1 MKQQSRD
8 LTTGSLPKQ
17 IFLFSIPLMLSNV
30 LQILFNMSDIAVV
43 GRFAG
48 SLSLGSVGST
58 TTLVALYTGFLIG
71 MATGVNVLVARYY
84 GSRNFEALSQ
94 TIHTAALLCLFSGIV
109 ILLLGLASAR
119 WILDL
124 LQTKPELMDGALLYL
139 RIYFL
144 GMPALAIYNFGNA
157 VFSAIGNT
165 KKPLVFLLISGIV
178 NVLLNLFFVIVCRLD
193 VAGVAI
199 ASVLSQYIS
208 AFMIALSLLRS
219 RDAYGLRLS
228 QLRVAKDK
236 ARAVLSIGIPSGLQ
250 YAIFQIANLF
260 VQAGVNTFSAV
271 MVSGNAAA
279 SNADSLVY
287 DIMAAFYTAC
297 SSFIGQNYGA
307 RKKDRILKSYLIS
320 LAFSFGA
327 GALLGLGFIAV
338 GPAFLSLFTKE
349 AAVVEAGMKR
359 LSIMGLSYGMSAF
372 MDCSSAA
379 SRGLGKSVVP
389 TIIVVLGSCV
399 FRVIWVFTVF
409 SWFKTVS
416 SLYLIY
422 IFSWT
427 ITSIAEILY
436 FRRCYKQQTAAF
448 SLSRTDPSASR
459 V

>member
-124 LQTKPELMDGALLYL
+124 LRTKPELMDGALLYL

-307 RKKDRILKSYLIS
+307 RKKDR
-320 LAFSFGA
+320 
-327 GALLGLGFIAV
+327 
-338 GPAFLSLFTKE
+338 TRE
-349 AAVVEAGMKR
+349 
-359 LSIMGLSYGMSAF
+359 
-372 MDCSSAA
+372 
-379 SRGLGKSVVP
+379 
-389 TIIVVLGSCV
+389 
-399 FRVIWVFTVF
+399 
-409 SWFKTVS
+409 
-416 SLYLIY
+416 
-422 IFSWT
+422 
-427 ITSIAEILY
+427 
-436 FRRCYKQQTAAF
+436 
-448 SLSRTDPSASR
+448 
-459 V
+459 